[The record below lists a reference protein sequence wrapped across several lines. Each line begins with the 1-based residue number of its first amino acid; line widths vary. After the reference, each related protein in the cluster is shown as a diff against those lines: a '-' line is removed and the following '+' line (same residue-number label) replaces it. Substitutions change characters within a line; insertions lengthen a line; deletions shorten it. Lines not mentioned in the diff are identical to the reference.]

1 METRVNVVT
10 TVRAGW
16 FLEAKKAVKTKTLEG
31 MTLSELL
38 FHALMGDGR
47 AETVGV

>member
-16 FLEAKKAVKTKTLEG
+16 LPTTAKKVVRTLEA

-38 FHALMGDGR
+38 YHALMGDGL
-47 AETVGV
+47 AETVEA